1 MRTWLS
7 GFSIAARIWAL
18 LVLFALGLLVNTLV
32 NANKTRDFM
41 RDNYEQGVVNLVD
54 SAVGVIGH
62 FYSLSIS
69 GDMTESQAKQAAIQ
83 AVSAMRFDQGNYV
96 FVGDS
101 SGVQLASG
109 VPAMIGK
116 NTLNLKD
123 GAGVYFV
130 QQLYE
135 KARQGGGFM
144 DYEWPSG
151 QDNTVLEPKT
161 SYAVEFVPWQWIVGS
176 GMNMVALQEDIHQAE
191 IISLTNAGGMLI
203 VLGVL
208 VALMIRSITTP
219 LKQTVTAMQALS
231 RGEGDLTQRLNEQG
245 SDELAVLSRYFNQF
259 VASIQGIMLQI
270 NQAGTQVATAANQV
284 SSSIHTVDSNLNQQQ
299 NDVEQ
304 LAAAMTEMLAT
315 VEEVSRRTVEAND
328 ASLSAAKGTQSG
340 KLIVDKNVEE
350 ANALAENI
358 DQASQVV
365 EQLAAESRNVDTVLE
380 VIRGIAEQ
388 TNLLALNAAIEA
400 ARAGEAGRG
409 FAVVADEVRTLS
421 QRTQESTLE
430 IQKIVEQ
437 LQHGAGNAVKVMETG
452 TEKARN
458 ASKISVDAGQSLNHI
473 NGEVQTI
480 QAMNQHIA
488 TATEQQTL
496 TLNDINSNVV
506 SLKDMSLSVASESN
520 QMAQASDELIHV
532 SADLMKMIHRFK
544 LA

>member
-7 GFSIAARIWAL
+7 GFSIAARIWVL

-32 NANKTRDFM
+32 NASKTREFM
-41 RDNYEQGVVNLVD
+41 RGNYEHGVANLVD
-54 SAVGVIGH
+54 SAMGVISHYHG
-62 FYSLSIS
+62 LSVS
-69 GDMTESQAKQAAIQ
+69 GEMTEAEAKQAALR
-83 AVSAMRFDQGNYV
+83 AVAAMRFDHGNYV
-96 FVGDS
+96 FVGDNQGVQLV
-101 SGVQLASG
+101 SGVQAL
-109 VPAMIGK
+109 IGK

-135 KARQGGGFM
+135 KAKQGGGFV
-144 DYEWPSG
+144 DYEWPSAR
-151 QDNTVLEPKT
+151 DKTVLEPKT
-161 SYAVEFVPWQWIVGS
+161 SYAVQFVPWQWLVGS
-176 GMNMVALQEDIHQAE
+176 GMNMVALQQDIRQAE
-191 IISLTNAGGMLI
+191 MMSMMNAGGMLL
-203 VLGVL
+203 VLS
-208 VALMIRSITTP
+208 ALIALIIRSITSP
-219 LKQTVTAMQALS
+219 LKQTVAAMQALS

-245 SDELAVLSRYFNQF
+245 ADELSVLSRYFNQF
-259 VASIQGIMLQI
+259 VASVQGIMLQI
-270 NQAGTQVATAANQV
+270 NTAGSQVAAAANQV

-328 ASLSAAKGTQSG
+328 ASLSAAKGTKSG

-365 EQLAAESRNVDTVLE
+365 EQLAADSRNVDTVLE

-437 LQHGAGNAVKVMETG
+437 LQLGAGNAVKVMETG
-452 TEKARN
+452 TEKAKN
-458 ASKISVDAGQSLNHI
+458 ASKISEDAGEALNVI

-532 SADLMKMIHRFK
+532 SSDLMKMIHRFK